1 MKSRETLIRLS
12 RFKTDEAK
20 RKLAGLVAMRDDLLR
35 KQKDLEQSLSDEQRK
50 ATENEFGRFAFPSF
64 AKAVIAR
71 RENLA
76 RSVGEIE
83 RQIEAAREEVNA
95 CFRDLKKYE
104 LAEEARQRREDAETA
119 HAQQVEADDVA
130 VTRFARA
137 QADLHR

>member
-20 RKLAGLVAMRDDLLR
+20 RKLAGLVTMRDDLLR
-35 KQKDLEQSLSDEQRK
+35 KQKDLETSLSDEQRK
-50 ATENEFGRFAFPSF
+50 ATESEFGRFAFPSF

-71 RENLA
+71 RENLL
-76 RSVGEIE
+76 RSVLEIE
-83 RQIEAAREEVNA
+83 RQIEAAREDVNA

-104 LAEEARQRREDAETA
+104 LAEETRQRREDAEA
-119 HAQQVEADDVA
+119 ARVQQVEADDVS
-130 VTRFARA
+130 VTRFTRA